1 MNIEKI
7 ENYLDKLPDF
17 LQLVLMVLAFP
28 VFCLIGVLSLAGLMI
43 LIEFIL
49 RG

>member
-1 MNIEKI
+1 MKI
-7 ENYLDKLPDF
+7 ENYFENLPESI
-17 LQLVLMVLAFP
+17 QLVLMVLTLP

>member
-17 LQLVLMVLAFP
+17 LQLVLMVLTLP
-28 VFCLIGVLSLAGLMI
+28 VFCLIGVLSLTGLMI

>member
-7 ENYLDKLPDF
+7 ENYFNKLPDF
-17 LQLVLMVLAFP
+17 LQLVLIVLYFP
-28 VFCLIGVLSLAGLMI
+28 VFCLIGLLSLTGLMV
-43 LIEFIL
+43 LIDFIA

>member
-1 MNIEKI
+1 MKI
-7 ENYLDKLPDF
+7 ENYFDNLPEPI
-17 LQLVLMVLAFP
+17 QLVLMVLTFP
-28 VFCLIGVLSLAGLMI
+28 VFCLIGVLSLAGLMV